1 MALINSMV
9 LRDKVFIIWPCMLLI
24 LLLRKPAYALEEA
37 IEINGLANPI
47 IKGDAKLIIEA
58 FHSRMLNN
66 NESHL
71 ILLDI
76 DSKTLIY

>member
-1 MALINSMV
+1 MV

-37 IEINGLANPI
+37 INGLANPI

-66 NESHL
+66 NEFHL

>member
-1 MALINSMV
+1 M
-9 LRDKVFIIWPCMLLI
+9 
-24 LLLRKPAYALEEA
+24 
-37 IEINGLANPI
+37 
-47 IKGDAKLIIEA
+47 IEA

-66 NESHL
+66 NEFHL